1 MNLMVYNNKATRNLN
16 KYRTERKLTM
26 EYFRIGR
33 IVNTFGIRGEIKVIA
48 DTDFPEERFA
58 AGEVLTILDN
68 DQAVQKVT
76 VEDSKLSKGTY
87 IISFKEFNN
96 INDVEKFKTMW
107 LAIDKSQQQE
117 LDNHEFYYHEIMGLK
132 VLTTDNEELG
142 TIKDILSLGSNDV
155 WVVKRNKPKLPD
167 ALIPYIED
175 IVKEV
180 NVEEGFVLIE
190 LMEGLIDDEN

>member
-1 MNLMVYNNKATRNLN
+1 
-16 KYRTERKLTM
+16 M

-68 DQAVQKVT
+68 DRPVQKVT
-76 VEDSKLSKGTY
+76 VKNAKLSKGTY
-87 IISFKEFNN
+87 IVSFEEFNN

-107 LAIDKSQQQE
+107 LAINQDQQQE
-117 LDNHEFYYHEIMGLK
+117 LDEHEFYFHEIIGLK
-132 VLTTDNEELG
+132 VITIEKEELG
-142 TIKDILSLGSNDV
+142 VIKDILSLGSNDV
-155 WVVKRNKPKLPD
+155 WVIKRNKSKLPD
-167 ALIPYIED
+167 ALIPYIGD
-175 IVKEV
+175 VVKEV
-180 NVEEGFVLIE
+180 NVDEGYVVIE